1 MLLPLPEYQL
11 MTLADVLVNGTV
23 YRQAVSEAS
32 VMPVTGVSSRL
43 SCATGKTVKV
53 ITDGSTP
60 LLITNMVKTRLP
72 VKMESN
78 L

>member
-1 MLLPLPEYQL
+1 

-60 LLITNMVKTRLP
+60 FADYKYGKNTTTGEDGVKLVINAKR
-72 VKMESN
+72 
-78 L
+78 